1 MLMMV
6 SFVFVVIPVGLVP
19 IIKRK
24 KMKEFMF
31 VVKNFQQRS
40 VKQAFQKKKNSTVKF
55 RLSAPLENYTY
66 S

>member
-1 MLMMV
+1 MMV

-40 VKQAFQKKKNSTVKF
+40 VKQAFQKKKT
-55 RLSAPLENYTY
+55 LP
-66 S
+66 